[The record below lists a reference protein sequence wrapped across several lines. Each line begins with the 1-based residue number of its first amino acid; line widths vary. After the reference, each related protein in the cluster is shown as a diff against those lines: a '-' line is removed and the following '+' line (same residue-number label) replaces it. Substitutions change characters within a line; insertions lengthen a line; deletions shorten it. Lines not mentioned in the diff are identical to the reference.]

1 MEEISNHEQ
10 LRATKKSTVEGLRK
24 ALLIVRNPDA
34 QGAGESCF
42 SVVFWVGFVSVGVIW
57 LGCQSAQLAEDL
69 QYFRSDLF

>member
-42 SVVFWVGFVSVGVIW
+42 GVVFWVGFCVGRGYLFGLSVCVAG
-57 LGCQSAQLAEDL
+57 
-69 QYFRSDLF
+69 